1 MSSNVNEDAIRQVQK
16 STVIP
21 PPKRTQEDIER
32 EVAEAR
38 KGFYYEQQHEE
49 TKKYEFQR
57 ASDLDALLKRK
68 QKVASVEVDVSKI
81 EHSPAVPPTLPSP
94 PRRSRGAEPAPAT
107 PAIPASKPKSRQPA
121 ALKVAE
127 QPKPIVK
134 PTPAPAPKPAVKP
147 AVKPVVKPLE
157 VPKATQSNEEDF
169 MSKLLSKR
177 RASGIMRETARVG
190 MRSVSEG

>member
-1 MSSNVNEDAIRQVQK
+1 M
-16 STVIP
+16 IP

-94 PRRSRGAEPAPAT
+94 PRRSRGADPAPT

-134 PTPAPAPKPAVKP
+134 PTPAPAVKPVVKP

-190 MRSVSEG
+190 VRSVSEG

>member
-1 MSSNVNEDAIRQVQK
+1 MNEDAIRQVQK
-16 STVIP
+16 STIVP

-94 PRRSRGAEPAPAT
+94 PRRSRGAEPT

-121 ALKVAE
+121 TQKVADH
-127 QPKPIVK
+127 PKPNVK
-134 PTPAPAPKPAVKP
+134 SAPAPAAKPV
-147 AVKPVVKPLE
+147 VKPVVKPLE
-157 VPKATQSNEEDF
+157 VPKPTQANEDDF

-177 RASGIMRETARVG
+177 RASGIMRETARVRV
-190 MRSVSEG
+190 RSVSEE

>member
-1 MSSNVNEDAIRQVQK
+1 MVSSTVNEDAIRQVQK

-94 PRRSRGAEPAPAT
+94 PRRSRGADPAPT

-134 PTPAPAPKPAVKP
+134 PTPAPAVKPVVKP

-190 MRSVSEG
+190 VRSVSEG

>member
-1 MSSNVNEDAIRQVQK
+1 MNEDAIRQVQK

-94 PRRSRGAEPAPAT
+94 PRRLRGAEPTPAT
-107 PAIPASKPKSRQPA
+107 PAIPTSKPKSRQPA
-121 ALKVAE
+121 TLKVADH
-127 QPKPIVK
+127 PKPNVK
-134 PTPAPAPKPAVKP
+134 SAPAPAAKPV
-147 AVKPVVKPLE
+147 VKPVVKPLE
-157 VPKATQSNEEDF
+157 VPKPTQVNEDDF

-177 RASGIMRETARVG
+177 RASGIMRETARVRV
-190 MRSVSEG
+190 RSVSEG

>member
-1 MSSNVNEDAIRQVQK
+1 M
-16 STVIP
+16 
-21 PPKRTQEDIER
+21 
-32 EVAEAR
+32 
-38 KGFYYEQQHEE
+38 
-49 TKKYEFQR
+49 
-57 ASDLDALLKRK
+57 
-68 QKVASVEVDVSKI
+68 SKI

-134 PTPAPAPKPAVKP
+134 PTPAPAVKPVVKP

-190 MRSVSEG
+190 VRSVSEG